1 MWSIIPTVQKVHTVN
16 KFRTISHF
24 RVHSF
29 VAGCHM
35 HLFLRV
41 KTMQLFQC
49 FYESL
54 FPSLYCNTCIYLE
67 QMQIFCITW
76 KKRSWSFQW
85 SCIFFWIIYFLVI
98 EWFLQE
104 NGFPFCW
111 GTLYNRQILSKI
123 RYIACSNKILIT
135 LISVLAGSQMILA
148 MKVISLGF
156 DLDQGSVAS
165 LPSVQEYFGYTFCV
179 GTCIFGPWVSFNSYQ
194 EMLLPNPVASIWL
207 RTSKTVMIHF

>member
-1 MWSIIPTVQKVHTVN
+1 
-16 KFRTISHF
+16 
-24 RVHSF
+24 
-29 VAGCHM
+29 M

-85 SCIFFWIIYFLVI
+85 SCIFFWIIYFFWL
-98 EWFLQE
+98 L
-104 NGFPFCW
+104 NDFCKKMGSLFVGAPCTKGW
-111 GTLYNRQILSKI
+111 LCQKI

-179 GTCIFGPWVSFNSYQ
+179 GTCIFGPWVSFSSYQ

-207 RTSKTVMIHF
+207 RTCKTVVIHF